1 MSMHARGFTLLELVA
16 ALAIFAMMSVMAYG
30 GVSALITTREGL
42 DVSYERL
49 QNWQLATHRLR
60 LDLTQ
65 VRERPVRDEF
75 GDVQPALHEPEEGR
89 LELTH
94 GGRRNPLGQPRST
107 LERVAWFL
115 DTDGSLIRQS
125 WLGLDRAQSEK
136 PLRTTILEDI
146 ETLEWRFLNS
156 DDTWVEDWPP
166 AQLAGTLPQDLPP
179 PRAVELRIES
189 KRLGELECIFAT
201 GVEA

>member
-1 MSMHARGFTLLELVA
+1 MRTHTRGFTLLELVA
-16 ALAIFAMMSVMAYG
+16 ALAIFALMSVMAYG
-30 GVSALITTREGL
+30 GVSALINTREGL

-75 GDVQPALHEPEEGR
+75 GDIQPAFHEPEEGR
-89 LELTH
+89 LEFTH

-115 DTDGSLIRQS
+115 DTDGTLIRQT
-125 WLGLDRAQSEK
+125 WLALDRAQSEK
-136 PLRTTILEDI
+136 PLRTSILDDI
-146 ETLEWRFLNS
+146 ETLEWLFLS
-156 DDTWVEDWPP
+156 RDDEWVEDWPP
-166 AQLAGTLPQDLPP
+166 AQLAGALPQDLPP
-179 PRAVELRIES
+179 PRAVEMRIES
-189 KRLGELECIFAT
+189 KRFGELKFVFVT
-201 GVEA
+201 GVEP